1 MIIQT
6 KNLELVLH
14 TPDDVRAQIEGMNA
28 DQKAQLS
35 PDWLARVRVA
45 TAGDPWTLGFAL
57 VHRATNVVIG
67 TCGFKG
73 PPGADDMVEI
83 AYGVAPDHQGN
94 GYATEAAE
102 ALVAYAFSSGKVR
115 VVRAHTFLE
124 ANAST
129 RVLAKCGFRRVGEV
143 IDPEDGP
150 VWRWEIRRPRG
161 SSLGQDD

>member
-1 MIIQT
+1 MSATLIQT
-6 KNLELVLH
+6 KNLQLVPQ

-28 DQKAQLS
+28 DQKAELS

-83 AYGVAPDHQGN
+83 AYGVAPDHQGK

-143 IDPEDGP
+143 SDPEDGP
-150 VWRWEIRRPRG
+150 VWRWEKHLHDR
-161 SSLGQDD
+161 

>member
-1 MIIQT
+1 MSATPIHT
-6 KNLELVLH
+6 KSLKLVPH

-28 DQKAQLS
+28 DQRAQLS

-45 TAGDPWTLGFAL
+45 TAADPWTLGFAL
-57 VHRATNVVIG
+57 VHRTTNVVIG

-73 PPGADDMVEI
+73 PPGADEMVEI

-94 GYATEAAE
+94 GFATEAAE
-102 ALVAYAFSSGKVR
+102 ALVAYAFNSGKVR
-115 VVRAHTFLE
+115 AVRAHTFLE

-129 RVLAKCGFRRVGEV
+129 RVLAKCGFRGVGVV

-150 VWRWEIRRPRG
+150 VWRWEKHLHDG
-161 SSLGQDD
+161 